1 MKISNVVV
9 SDNRM
14 GFLLEDASCAYA
26 NALRRSI
33 VSLVPTLAIEDVEFF
48 ANNSALYD
56 ETIAHRLGLLPLTTD
71 LSSYELPKSDAVD
84 GVTRSA
90 SEVKLY
96 LEANGPCTVYAKDLK
111 CKDPSVK
118 CAYPQMPIVKLL
130 KNQSLKLE
138 ATAVL
143 GQAKVH
149 AKWSPAH
156 AFYVNQYVIEDGK
169 TKVSVIPKDLMDAK
183 QQELFSEN
191 GKLNMAIGKTKEGT
205 VTQKTDSMLFFVESF
220 GQLQAKEIVSV
231 ALDQLIQQLD
241 LTSEALKAI

>member
-1 MKISNVVV
+1 
-9 SDNRM
+9 
-14 GFLLEDASCAYA
+14 
-26 NALRRSI
+26 
-33 VSLVPTLAIEDVEFF
+33 
-48 ANNSALYD
+48 
-56 ETIAHRLGLLPLTTD
+56 
-71 LSSYELPKSDAVD
+71 
-84 GVTRSA
+84 
-90 SEVKLY
+90 
-96 LEANGPCTVYAKDLK
+96 
-111 CKDPSVK
+111 
-118 CAYPQMPIVKLL
+118 MPIVKLL